1 MLKNE
6 LLQQAQTT
14 VEKTVKDRAA
24 YDKIVAAG
32 TKVIYDKETFSE
44 LIKGIE
50 TSNDPVL
57 EVADGI
63 VGVLGVLYKQSR
75 KTMPLTPMISA
86 GMTLLIDALDFL
98 EQAGMATIDK
108 ETLGKAT
115 TMYMNSLLSKM
126 GLTPEKM
133 QGMLSQVRSTMDD
146 PQKMSQLRG
155 GQQ

>member
-1 MLKNE
+1 MLKNQ
-6 LLQQAQTT
+6 LLQQAQET

-32 TKVIYDKETFSE
+32 TKVIYDKATFTE
-44 LIKGIE
+44 LIKGLE
-50 TSNDPVL
+50 DSNDPAL
-57 EVADGI
+57 EVAEGI

>member
-126 GLTPEKM
+126 GLTPDKM
-133 QGMLSQVRSTMDD
+133 EGMLSQVRATMSD
-146 PQKMSQLRG
+146 PEKMKQFRG
-155 GQQ
+155 GAA

>member
-126 GLTPEKM
+126 GLTPDKM
-133 QGMLSQVRSTMDD
+133 EGMLSQVRATMED
-146 PQKMSQLRG
+146 PEKMKQFRG
-155 GQQ
+155 GAA

>member
-146 PQKMSQLRG
+146 PQKMKQFRG
-155 GQQ
+155 GKS

>member
-133 QGMLSQVRSTMDD
+133 QGMLSQVRSTMED
-146 PQKMSQLRG
+146 PEKMKQFRG
-155 GQQ
+155 GKS

>member
-86 GMTLLIDALDFL
+86 GMTLLIDAMDFL